1 MKDGGLGLLSNILIS
16 QIQVSIG
23 YGRKGALKYAC
34 HWPPV
39 AQSSYGRSHAVPLSV
54 GSPRPSTSQVPAQR
68 NLGAQDQPLLGTP
81 H

>member
-1 MKDGGLGLLSNILIS
+1 MKDGGLGLLGNILIS

-39 AQSSYGRSHAVPLSV
+39 AQSSYGRSHVVPLKC
-54 GSPRPSTSQVPAQR
+54 GLTQVFYLIGASSEES
-68 NLGAQDQPLLGTP
+68 GAQDQPLLGTP